1 MSENIYYD
9 FYNFQML
16 NEVKCPILAIL
27 SSIPRTTAAGWRSM
41 KKALE
46 LLSNKQ
52 NFQRINV
59 RGNHDVHMNNPDRV
73 APYIVKFLTTKK
85 CAL

>member
-1 MSENIYYD
+1 
-9 FYNFQML
+9 
-16 NEVKCPILAIL
+16 
-27 SSIPRTTAAGWRSM
+27 M